1 MTRFNI
7 RNGIIILLLSVM
19 VVSCNKKKIIES
31 ETKGYLTI
39 NYQISDY
46 DLLTVIWLEDLQNN
60 YVKTLLVS
68 EWLSYDGHR
77 YPDICPD
84 WSSVADWENVSKTV
98 FDEVTTATPQ
108 IDTHKIVVDCEQINL
123 PDGEYH
129 YLVETHIENE
139 FNILYSGQI
148 EIGDKPDSDTAE
160 VTYIPGAHQDST
172 KLNLLSDVSAEYKLR
187 NR

>member
-1 MTRFNI
+1 MTGFNT
-7 RNGIIILLLSVM
+7 RMGIIILMLSVI

-46 DLLTVIWLEDLQNN
+46 DLLTVIWLEDLQHN

-77 YPDICPD
+77 HTEICPD
-84 WSSVADWENVSKTV
+84 WSTVADWENVSKTV

-108 IDTHKIVVDCEQINL
+108 IDTHELVVDCEQINL
-123 PDGEYH
+123 PHGEYR
-129 YLVETHIENE
+129 YFVETHVEDE

-148 EIGDKPDSDTAE
+148 EIGDKPDSDIAE
-160 VTYIPGAHQDST
+160 VTYIPDKHPDST
-172 KLNLLSDVSAEYKLR
+172 KINLLSNVSAEYKLR

>member
-1 MTRFNI
+1 MTRFNTQI
-7 RNGIIILLLSVM
+7 GIVILLLAVM
-19 VVSCNKKKIIES
+19 VVSCNKKKIMES

-84 WSSVADWENVSKTV
+84 WSRVADWENVPKTV

-108 IDTHKIVVDCEQINL
+108 IDTHELIVDCERINL
-123 PDGEYH
+123 PDGAYR
-129 YLVETHIENE
+129 YLVQTHVEDE

-148 EIGDKPDSDTAE
+148 DIGSKPDSDIAK
-160 VTYIPGAHQDST
+160 VTYIPGTHQDST
-172 KLNLLSDVSAEYKLR
+172 KLILLSNVSAEYNLR
-187 NR
+187 SR